1 MQTVVI
7 WDSVDADV
15 LFFVVDRDISHLD
28 KKYVNSVDVSEE
40 DEREIS
46 NLMYDEKT
54 GDKIIA
60 TQTTFPVDAVL
71 AGAKVIVCG
80 FLP

>member
-1 MQTVVI
+1 
-7 WDSVDADV
+7 
-15 LFFVVDRDISHLD
+15 
-28 KKYVNSVDVSEE
+28 
-40 DEREIS
+40 
-46 NLMYDEKT
+46 MYDEKT
-54 GDKIIA
+54 GDRIIA

>member
-28 KKYVNSVDVSEE
+28 KKYVNMVDTSRE
-40 DEREIS
+40 DEIEIS
-46 NLMYDEKT
+46 NLMYEKQA
-54 GDKIIA
+54 IRSSPPR
-60 TQTTFPVDAVL
+60 QPSR
-71 AGAKVIVCG
+71 
-80 FLP
+80 